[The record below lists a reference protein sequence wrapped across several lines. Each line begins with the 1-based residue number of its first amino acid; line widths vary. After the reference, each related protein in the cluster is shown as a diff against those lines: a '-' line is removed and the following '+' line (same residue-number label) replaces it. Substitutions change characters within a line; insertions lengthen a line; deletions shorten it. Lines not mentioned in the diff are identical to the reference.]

1 MAITIDR
8 AGRVVIPQAV
18 RRRLGLAAGTELDV
32 EERDGGVLLRPVSK
46 VRVEIAED
54 GLPII
59 RAPEDTP
66 KMTTEDFRRVLD
78 EVREWPHRY

>member
-1 MAITIDR
+1 MAVTIDK

-18 RRRLGLAAGTELDV
+18 RRRLGLDAGTELDV

-46 VRVEIAED
+46 VHVEIAED

-59 RAPEDTP
+59 RAPEGTP
-66 KMTTEDFRRVLD
+66 AWTTEDFLAVLD
-78 EVREWPHRY
+78 EVRAWPRG